1 MNQTT
6 SKVDSDNKRM
16 KIDKFILE
24 KIVLN
29 TI

>member
-1 MNQTT
+1 MNRTT

-24 KIVLN
+24 KIVLD
-29 TI
+29 TV